1 MTKTPEAKAVKE
13 ILSDRSVAWNVEYVD
28 GLLNISVGCVDQNAA
43 ELLAECLNDAAWVQ
57 VECGE
62 TMGRA

>member
-1 MTKTPEAKAVKE
+1 MEKASVCKE
-13 ILSDRSVAWNVEYVD
+13 VLSDRSVAWNVVYTD
-28 GLLNISVGCVDQNAA
+28 KSGLECLTVGCVDQNAA